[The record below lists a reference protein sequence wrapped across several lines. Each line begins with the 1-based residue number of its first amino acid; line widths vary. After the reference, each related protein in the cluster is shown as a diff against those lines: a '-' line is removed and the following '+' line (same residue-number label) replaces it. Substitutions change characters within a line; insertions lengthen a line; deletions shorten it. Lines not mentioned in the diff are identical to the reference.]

1 MIILKASN
9 IEWDVEEKI
18 EGLPF
23 LPSEVEIP
31 DEIFKGIDMTDKDE
45 VSECVSDYLSEKF
58 GFCHCGFELKM
69 DKDIEK

>member
-9 IEWDVEEKI
+9 IEWKI
-18 EGLPF
+18 EGLPT

-31 DEIFKGIDMTDKDE
+31 NEILLGIDMTDKYA
-45 VSECVSDYLSEKF
+45 VSECVSDYLSEEF

-69 DKDIEK
+69 DKDIEKRL